1 MSIGQTVAALAINQN
16 QLKDMLLR
24 NWLTH
29 DALWYA
35 EVAAKLGM
43 AEASPMNLRV
53 CRKLGRIEFK
63 RLMNAADALPPKN
76 FTVYRE
82 LFELGKGVFV
92 PEFIAI
98 QIDYPGNSVQVFRV
112 SECFAYNGMKK
123 LGLLSE
129 YECGIFERIEGWFD
143 AMGLRYTRTP
153 DLRRCLKFKG
163 EECRITV
170 QFHFE

>member
-1 MSIGQTVAALAINQN
+1 MQIGSTVAAFALDRD

-29 DALWYA
+29 DALWYG

-63 RLMNAADALPPKN
+63 RLMNAAEALPPKN
-76 FTVYRE
+76 FEAYRE
-82 LFELGKGVFV
+82 LFELGKEVFV
-92 PEFIAI
+92 PEFITI
-98 QIDYPGNSVQVFRV
+98 QIDYPGNSVQVFRI

-123 LGLLSE
+123 LGLLYE

-163 EECRITV
+163 EECRIRV

>member
-1 MSIGQTVAALAINQN
+1 
-16 QLKDMLLR
+16 MLLR

-98 QIDYPGNSVQVFRV
+98 QIDY
-112 SECFAYNGMKK
+112 
-123 LGLLSE
+123 
-129 YECGIFERIEGWFD
+129 RIGR
-143 AMGLRYTRTP
+143 AH
-153 DLRRCLKFKG
+153 
-163 EECRITV
+163 V
-170 QFHFE
+170 

>member
-1 MSIGQTVAALAINQN
+1 MAALAINQN

-112 SECFAYNGMKK
+112 SECFAYNGVKK

-153 DLRRCLKFKG
+153 DLSRCLKFKG

>member
-1 MSIGQTVAALAINQN
+1 MYIGQTVATLAINQN

-76 FTVYRE
+76 FTASRE

-92 PEFIAI
+92 PEFIDI
-98 QIDYPGNSVQVFRV
+98 QIDYQGNSVQVFRI

-123 LGLLSE
+123 LGLLSD

-153 DLRRCLKFKG
+153 DLRRGLKFKG